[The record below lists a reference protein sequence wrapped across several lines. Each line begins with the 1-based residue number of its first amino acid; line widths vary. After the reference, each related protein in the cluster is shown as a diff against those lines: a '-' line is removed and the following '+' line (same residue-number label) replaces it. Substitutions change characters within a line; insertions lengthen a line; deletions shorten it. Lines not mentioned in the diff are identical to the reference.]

1 MKIAFGNDHAGFA
14 QKAKIIAY
22 LKSKKHEVLEFGCN
36 STDSCDYPP
45 VAKEVAL
52 KVACGAAEKGI
63 LICGTGVGM
72 SIAANK
78 IKGIRAA
85 CCWADEL
92 APLISEHN
100 MANIICLPGRF
111 ATAEQMIKWI
121 ELWLATPHSTE
132 PRHKNRIDQISG
144 LEKEFMK

>member
-1 MKIAFGNDHAGFA
+1 MKIAFGNDHAGYA
-14 QKAKIIAY
+14 HKTKIIAF
-22 LKSKKHEVLEFGCN
+22 LKGKKHEVLEFGCN
-36 STDSCDYPP
+36 SADSCDYSP

-52 KVACGAAEKGI
+52 KVARGAAEKGI

-85 CCWADEL
+85 CCWADEI

-121 ELWLATPHSTE
+121 ETWLATPQSSE
-132 PRHKNRIDQISG
+132 PRHKNRIRQISE
-144 LEKEFMK
+144 LETEFMK